1 MNLRGKGDVKMRMQT
16 RREERV
22 KKMKRHVV
30 VALVATSLLV
40 LGAGLSSTVDAQL
53 SPFPGS
59 KTLNS
64 GPDPVG
70 LGKATPTTFVYTINL
85 DANNFDNTKDV
96 EDVVPAEFDV
106 AGGLCTAPSAN
117 LGDSC
122 SANADCDTSLGSGDG
137 ICGAA
142 SLLASCGSAASTE
155 VNKPGDKL
163 RPDVITWDL
172 DGCNQTI
179 SQTLTVSL
187 QTDLNP
193 GHGKREILFFEPT
206 SCGPLVLNDGA
217 VVIDP
222 ATGELLTE
230 PSNSLSVATC
240 PLEGDAG
247 CVDVDNDGWSVAC
260 GDTVDNDITVFP
272 GAPELCDG
280 KDNDLNPST
289 VATCQCNN
297 SQDDDSDT
305 LTDFPNDPQCSGPED
320 NDEST

>member
-1 MNLRGKGDVKMRMQT
+1 
-16 RREERV
+16 
-22 KKMKRHVV
+22 MKRHVV
-30 VALVATSLLV
+30 VALVATLLLV
-40 LGAGLSSTVDAQL
+40 LGAGLSSTANAQL
-53 SPFPGS
+53 SAFPGS

-70 LGKATPTTFVYTINL
+70 LGKATSTTFVYTITLN
-85 DANNFDNTKDV
+85 ANNFDNTKDV

-106 AGGLCTAPSAN
+106 TGLV
-117 LGDSC
+117 
-122 SANADCDTSLGSGDG
+122 
-137 ICGAA
+137 
-142 SLLASCGSAASTE
+142 ASCGSAVSAE

-163 RPDVITWDL
+163 RPDVITWNL
-172 DGCNQTI
+172 DGCDGTT

-187 QTDLNP
+187 QTDQNP
-193 GHGKREILFFEPT
+193 GHGKRDIAFFEPT
-206 SCGPLVLNDGA
+206 SCGPLSLNDGA

-222 ATGELLTE
+222 ATGDPLTG
-230 PSNSLSVATC
+230 PSNSLTVATC

-247 CVDVDNDGWSVAC
+247 CVDADNDGWSVAC

-297 SQDDDSDT
+297 GVDDD
-305 LTDFPNDPQCSGPED
+305 TDEATDYPADAECSGPED
-320 NDEST
+320 NDESA

>member
-1 MNLRGKGDVKMRMQT
+1 MQT

-30 VALVATSLLV
+30 VALVATALLV

-53 SPFPGS
+53 SAFPGS

-85 DANNFDNTKDV
+85 DANFDNTEDV

-106 AGGLCTAPSAN
+106 SGGLCTAPLAN
-117 LGDSC
+117 LGDAC
-122 SANADCDTSLGSGDG
+122 VTDANCDTSLGSGDG
-137 ICGAA
+137 ICGA
-142 SLLASCGSAASTE
+142 SLLASCGSAVSAE

-163 RPDVITWDL
+163 RPDVITWSL
-172 DGCNQTI
+172 DGCDEAT
-179 SQTLTVSL
+179 SQTLMVRL
-187 QTDLNP
+187 QTDQNP
-193 GHGKREILFFEPT
+193 GHGKRDIAFFEPT
-206 SCGPLVLNDGA
+206 SCGPLSLNDGA

-222 ATGELLTE
+222 ATGDPLTE
-230 PSNSLSVATC
+230 PSNSLTVATC

-247 CVDVDNDGWSVAC
+247 CVDADNDGWSVAC
-260 GDTVDNDITVFP
+260 GDTVDNDNTVFP

-297 SQDDDSDT
+297 GADDDLDT
-305 LTDFPNDPQCSGPED
+305 FTDSNDPQCSGPED
-320 NDEST
+320 NDESA